1 MSWSQSR
8 TSPSSATAR
17 IVWPVAAVLLSL
29 LALAVG
35 GLVWTGQRTNELA
48 AEQQLAT
55 LSASLDTEKRQ
66 TLQRFARVIG
76 APAAVASLGHPVIS
90 HLAQGAIGE
99 PLEQVLGFEA
109 SFVLTPENVVVTGR
123 SGDEP
128 ADQRRFDARLP
139 LLAPALAELRDRMGQ
154 LALRRDPILT
164 RNADPATVARKAG
177 VSRLAFDA
185 STLRIIVAIPLISDH
200 DGPSGGLVAVG
211 VRPLSLASLRDDIL
225 RGTYADL
232 HIEEITAG
240 APTAPWAL
248 PVLDGQ
254 GMLKATLVWR
264 PVRPGD
270 QVLERVLP
278 SIVIALLAIG
288 LFSAF
293 MFAHV
298 RFVTTDLVNRE
309 ARATHLA
316 LHDPL
321 SGLPNRSLFAARLDA
336 ALNRLEDHP
345 DGIAVLFI
353 DLDRFKDVNDTHG
366 HEAGDNLLR
375 VVARRLTDALRGA
388 DLLARFGGDEFAI
401 MQTHV
406 RSAHDCAALAHRIL
420 EAMREPFDVGPA
432 NVMVGATIG
441 IAIAPENGRDRETL
455 MKLADQALYRA
466 KNEGRNRYAFFQIGM
481 DHALLMRQAV
491 DEDLAA
497 AIASDQLCVHYQP
510 QYSPDGRTILGVE
523 ALVRWPHPQHGMI
536 PPSTFVPMAEERGL
550 ITQLSEWVLRRACRD
565 GRNWPGISVAVNVSP
580 MQFRQVDFVERTSQI
595 VDEEGMDPSRV
606 ELELTE
612 GVIVDDADVAEHAM
626 VELRSRGFRFAL
638 DDFGTGYSSLIYLRR
653 FAFDKIKIDRSFLE
667 AMEATGESAILVH
680 SVVHLGRALGL
691 TVTAEGVETA
701 EQQRFLQAVGCH
713 QLQGYLL
720 SKPLPA
726 PEIDKLLGI
735 TRGAERLSA

>member
-1 MSWSQSR
+1 MTWSQSR

-48 AEQQLAT
+48 ADQQLAT

-66 TLQRFARVIG
+66 TLQRFARVVG
-76 APAAVASLGHPVIS
+76 TPAAVTALTHPIS
-90 HLAQGAIGE
+90 PRAAQAAIGE

-109 SFVLTPENVVVTGR
+109 SFVVTPENIVVTGR
-123 SGDEP
+123 AGAEP
-128 ADQRRFDARLP
+128 ADQRRFDARLH
-139 LLAPALAELRDRMGQ
+139 LLAPALAELRDKLGQ
-154 LALRRDPILT
+154 LALRRDPIFT
-164 RNADPATVARKAG
+164 SGADPATVARKAG
-177 VSRLAFDA
+177 VSRLAFDGGM
-185 STLRIIVAIPLISDH
+185 LRILVAVPMLGEQD
-200 DGPSGGLVAVG
+200 DPTGGLVAVG
-211 VRPLSLASLRDDIL
+211 IRPLSLASLREDIL
-225 RGTYADL
+225 RGNYADL
-232 HIEEITAG
+232 HIEEVTAG
-240 APTAPWAL
+240 GPIAPWAL

-254 GMLKATLVWR
+254 SMMRATLVWR

-336 ALNRLEDHP
+336 ALARLDDHT
-345 DGIAVLFI
+345 DGVAVLFI

-366 HEAGDNLLR
+366 HEAGDVLLR
-375 VVARRLTDALRGA
+375 IVARRLTDALRGA

-420 EAMREPFDVGPA
+420 EAMREPFDVGAA

-441 IAIAPENGRDRETL
+441 IAIAPENGRERDTL

-466 KNEGRNRYAFFQIGM
+466 KNDGRNRYAFFQIGM
-481 DHALLMRQAV
+481 DHALIMRQAV

-497 AIASDQLCVHYQP
+497 AIAANELRVHYQP

-523 ALVRWPHPQHGMI
+523 ALVRWPHPVHGMI

-550 ITQLSEWVLRRACRD
+550 ITQLSEWVLRQACRD
-565 GRNWPGISVAVNVSP
+565 GRHWPGISVAVNVSP
-580 MQFRQVDFVERTSQI
+580 IQFRQADFVARTAHI
-595 VDEEGMDPSRV
+595 VDEEGMDPTRV

-626 VELRSRGFRFAL
+626 VELRSLGFRFAL

-667 AMEATGESAILVH
+667 AMETTGESAILVH

-720 SKPLPA
+720 SRPLPA
-726 PEIDKLLGI
+726 AEIDAMLGVA
-735 TRGAERLSA
+735 RSAERLSA